1 MGLLRTA
8 VRTAVVADTA
18 TRVHCAVAARQQS
31 RWAQQ
36 TAAPSLAP
44 APAPPPEAP
53 VPAAPPPNRVRD
65 TASVIAQLK
74 ELVQLRDAGIL
85 TDAEF
90 QTQKDR
96 LLQT

>member
-1 MGLLRTA
+1 
-8 VRTAVVADTA
+8 
-18 TRVHCAVAARQQS
+18 
-31 RWAQQ
+31 
-36 TAAPSLAP
+36 
-44 APAPPPEAP
+44 
-53 VPAAPPPNRVRD
+53 
-65 TASVIAQLK
+65 VIAQLK